1 MRIHTASLLV
11 WPSLLHL
18 LISVLLLFSSSRNG
32 TQLQVVCK
40 DFSYDFNLQE
50 SRDLPHPVVIKPVG
64 CWRGITAGARGS
76 TKRL

>member
-1 MRIHTASLLV
+1 MRPHAASLLV

-18 LISVLLLFSSSRNG
+18 LISVFLLFSPSRNG

-50 SRDLPHPVVIKPVG
+50 SRDLPHPAVIKPVG
-64 CWRGITAGARGS
+64 S
-76 TKRL
+76 